1 MSRGFKKFL
10 LGASIGA
17 GISMLF
23 TKNNGKVNREQ
34 LKQKIDDLIEKTKS
48 IDSKELLK
56 NIEKKIDDIKTG
68 LSELDKEKTIGI
80 AKEKSNEIKNKLE
93 DLVKYTIDKGTPVLE
108 KSANI
113 VKEKTILVMKQ
124 ILDKLEQEEK

>member
-34 LKQKIDDLIEKTKS
+34 LKQKIDD
-48 IDSKELLK
+48 
-56 NIEKKIDDIKTG
+56 IKTG

-80 AKEKSNEIKNKLE
+80 AKEKSNDIKNKLE